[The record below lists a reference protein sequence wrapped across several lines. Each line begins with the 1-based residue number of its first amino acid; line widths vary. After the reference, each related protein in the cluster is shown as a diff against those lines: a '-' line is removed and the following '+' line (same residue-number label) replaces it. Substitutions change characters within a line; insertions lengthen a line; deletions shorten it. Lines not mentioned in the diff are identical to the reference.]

1 MSNNLGNGVSFSYDA
16 EGYNFDKVVFQKGLP
31 PLDGELNLAQ
41 ELQEIQT
48 RKSTSHLPSGWVSFR
63 EYFTSNS
70 DELQNAFYT
79 QDPDGAIPEVALVNG
94 WPVVVAGTNTGLKH
108 VNKVLL
114 TEFPLLS
121 GSRVDGV
128 FLEVWRSLVGPG
140 TDGGSK
146 PVNQSIINDIN
157 GVHMHSSNIGWAV
170 GNNGVILKTDN
181 GGFTWKS
188 KNSPSGLNLTK
199 VLFINESIGFIVGDQ
214 GLVLKT
220 TDGGELWRRVSTKT
234 VDNLSGISAFDE
246 NKLWISGGNGTLL
259 KTINGEDFDIVLNT
273 QQVSSNLNSVFF
285 YDNLIGW
292 AIGDNGVLVKT
303 NNGGVSW
310 ALLPITGVIG
320 KLNSVFFVNLN
331 DGLIVGDAGL
341 ILKTTDGGNTW
352 ANISGYIFNEGLD
365 QYESTSVNLKKVF
378 SIREFPLKVTL
389 SLYNTAVFKS
399 AEYEITPSTLNLSW
413 VNRSTNQEYSTSL
426 VLSSYA
432 TAEDLVTAI
441 NALTTSSIRVF
452 NATLSFIED
461 SFTSH
466 SGTGSILESGSTEI
480 KFSIEDRSWIVGD
493 NGMVLT
499 TSNSGAQ
506 WLIKDAGTE
515 SNLKDVFYSDNNTGW
530 VVGSEGSIL
539 KDIGL
544 SFEEQD
550 TDLSSRVIG
559 KIYPEGNV
567 NSLSSN
573 YLNDNILHPDVN
585 VETSKRV
592 QTQYRVR
599 VVEGVDPSVFQE
611 SGLGA
616 GYVFSRGP
624 NSTVIEAGSYVY
636 TNMGEDLGDYGLWR
650 ANCRNTVDGSS
661 YAIPMFFVVRR
672 NLAPFNSQSNI
683 NGSVNFDLSAIR
695 PDEQSY
701 LNIDIEDVIDVRRAV
716 LVRSSKEL
724 LEQNFDKLLNNKLR
738 SKIGRRSDKGSQYGT
753 ALLVG
758 DRYNGVDELTA
769 LVNGNVNSKAVPSSI
784 TLGGPTGL
792 DASLGM
798 PSQADL
804 TFPTLSEAIYYGNP
818 AHFSAVYSGITD
830 FEGQPIPG
838 TFSGLGTTEVKFVLG
853 SDAVN
858 GSDFPGLRYLITSG
872 YLDFSAKGLSRVP
885 DSPTAVR
892 NFDTANPGN
901 TIYYRAIDKFMNSK
915 VLEIFDSGIDGVSNF
930 VTMYSANDADV
941 NQMSTGSLIE
951 YHYFKLVGTD
961 TSEVTVP
968 KEIDQFLVYGVRR
981 VVNSNGSLHKID
993 HVRDRDFVN
1002 FTSDK
1007 TNLTITIDDA
1017 FRIPGGT
1024 IVEIVL
1030 EVVSVPDTTT
1040 LNKPDTERLGIT
1052 SSDVG
1057 ETLDAF
1063 RNSFVA
1069 NFDSSAKGVD
1079 GFYRSILIP
1088 VGSIST
1094 PSSITLTGPDSSLIM
1109 GIASVSNLDG
1119 SKTPY
1124 CWYSPSDEVSDM
1136 DNNINSIFYFKTVPI
1151 NGATGFGSNSVT
1163 INISP
1168 SLTPNAV
1175 LYVPALIKE
1184 VQFSNRNSTSAAEVF
1199 YKFRPYQTVENL
1211 PSSLKLEIINVSE
1224 YVYISNLGT
1233 GGGEQGF
1240 PYRNPLDHLPV
1251 NSSSFFTENLFFNL
1265 DPLRFS
1271 NFEISSGFLKMPV
1284 IVGRYLGEEITLL
1297 NPQSDKLGR
1306 SFYSSMSESVR
1317 YVCESLRTLSSVES
1331 GSPRKVFIPMVGK
1344 VKSSI
1349 TTPFVRGE
1357 FVLIVFSRALEEDTN
1372 NETGIFDGSETAI
1385 GVYRLFNKP
1394 IARS

>member
-1 MSNNLGNGVSFSYDA
+1 MANNLGGGVSFSYDA

-70 DELQNAFYT
+70 EELQNSFYT
-79 QDPDGAIPEVALVNG
+79 QDPNGAIPEIALVNG
-94 WPVVVAGTNTGLKH
+94 WPLIVTGTNTELKH
-108 VNKVLL
+108 INKVLL

-128 FLEVWRSLVGPG
+128 FLEVWRSLVGP
-140 TDGGSK
+140 DDGSK
-146 PVNQSIINDIN
+146 PINQSIINDIN
-157 GVHMHSSNIGWAV
+157 GIHMHSSDIGWAV

-181 GGFTWKS
+181 GGYTWKS

-199 VLFINESIGFIVGDQ
+199 VIFINESIGFIVGNQ
-214 GLVLKT
+214 GLILKT
-220 TDGGELWRRVSTKT
+220 TDGGELWRRVSTST
-234 VDNLSGISAFDE
+234 VDNLSGISAYDA
-246 NKLWISGGNGTLL
+246 NKVWVSGNNGTLL
-259 KTINGEDFDIVLNT
+259 KTANGEDFDIILNT
-273 QQVSSNLNSVFF
+273 QQVSNSLNGIFF
-285 YDNLIGW
+285 FDNLVGW
-292 AIGDNGVLVKT
+292 AIGDEGVLIKT

-310 ALLPITGVIG
+310 ALIPITGITS

-331 DGLIVGDAGL
+331 DGLIVGNSGL

-352 ANISGYIFNEGLD
+352 ADISGYIYNVSLD
-365 QYESTSVNLKKVF
+365 RYETTSVNLKKVF

-413 VNRSTNQEYSTSL
+413 VSRSTNQEYSTNL
-426 VLSSYA
+426 TLSSYD
-432 TAEDLVTAI
+432 TAEDLVVAI
-441 NALTTSSIRVF
+441 NAITTSSIRVF
-452 NATLSFIED
+452 NASLSFMED

-466 SGTGSILESGSTEI
+466 SGTGSILESSSTEI

-493 NGMVLT
+493 DGVVLNT
-499 TSNSGAQ
+499 TNSGAQ
-506 WLIKDAGTE
+506 WVLKDAGTT
-515 SNLKDVFYSDNNTGW
+515 SNLKDIFYTEDNTGW

-544 SFEEQD
+544 TFEEQD
-550 TDLSSRVIG
+550 TDLSSRIIG

-567 NSLSSN
+567 NSLSAN
-573 YLNDNILHPDVN
+573 YLNDNIIHPDVN

-592 QTQYRVR
+592 QTQYRIR

-624 NSTVIEAGSYVY
+624 NSTVIEAGSYTY
-636 TNMGEDLGDYGLWR
+636 SNMGEELGDYGLWR

-661 YAIPMFFVVRR
+661 YAIPMFFVSRR

-683 NGSVNFDLSAIR
+683 NGSANFDLSSIR
-695 PDEQSY
+695 PDEQGY
-701 LNIDIEDVIDVRRAV
+701 LNIDIEDVVDVRRTV
-716 LVRSSKEL
+716 LLKSGKEL

-753 ALLVG
+753 ALLIG
-758 DRYNGVDELTA
+758 DRYNGETELTA
-769 LVNGNVNSKAVPSSI
+769 LVNGNINSKAVPSII
-784 TLGGPTGL
+784 TLGGTTGL

-804 TFPTLSEAIYYGNP
+804 TFPVLSEAIYYGNP
-818 AHFSAVYSGITD
+818 AHFSAAYTGITD

-858 GSDFPGLRYLITSG
+858 GSDFPGLRYIITAG
-872 YLDFSAKGLSRVP
+872 YLDFSSRGLSRVP
-885 DSPTAVR
+885 DSPIAVR

-901 TIYYRAIDKFMNSK
+901 TVYYRAIDKFSRSK
-915 VLEIFDSGIDGVSNF
+915 ILGTFDSGIDGVKNF
-930 VTMYSANDADV
+930 VTMYSANDLEE
-941 NQMSTGSLIE
+941 NQTSMGSLIE
-951 YHYFKLVGTD
+951 YHYFKLVETD
-961 TSEVTVP
+961 TSEISIP
-968 KEIDQFLVYGVRR
+968 KEIDKFLVYGVRS
-981 VVNSNGSLHKID
+981 VVNANGSMHKMD
-993 HVRDRDFVN
+993 YVRDRSFVN
-1002 FTSDK
+1002 FTADK
-1007 TNLTITIDDA
+1007 SNLTIIIDDA
-1017 FRIPGGT
+1017 FRVPSGT

-1030 EVVSVPDTTT
+1030 EVVSVPTTTT

-1063 RNSFVA
+1063 RNAFVA

-1079 GFYRSILIP
+1079 GFYRSVLIP
-1088 VGSIST
+1088 VDSIST
-1094 PSSITLTGPDSSLIM
+1094 PSSITLVGPDSSLIM
-1109 GIASVSNLDG
+1109 GIASITALDG
-1119 SKTPY
+1119 SKIPY

-1151 NGATGFGSNSVT
+1151 EESSGFGTNSVT
-1163 INISP
+1163 ISISP

-1175 LYVPALIKE
+1175 LYVPVLIKE
-1184 VQFSNRNSTSAAEVF
+1184 IQFSNRSSTSAAEVF

-1211 PSSLKLEIINVSE
+1211 PTSLKLEVVNVSE

-1233 GGGEQGF
+1233 GGGEPGF

-1271 NFEISSGFLKMPV
+1271 NFEVGSGFLKMPV
-1284 IVGRYLGEEITLL
+1284 IVGRHLGEEITLS
-1297 NPQSDKLGR
+1297 NPKSDKLGR
-1306 SFYSSMSESVR
+1306 SFYSEMSEDSR
-1317 YVCESLRTLSSVES
+1317 YVCESLRTLSSIES
-1331 GSPRKVFIPMVGK
+1331 GSPRKVFIPMIGK

-1357 FVLIVFSRALEEDTN
+1357 FILIVFSRSLEEDTN
-1372 NETGIFDGSETAI
+1372 NETGIFEGSETAI

-1394 IARS
+1394 LLRS